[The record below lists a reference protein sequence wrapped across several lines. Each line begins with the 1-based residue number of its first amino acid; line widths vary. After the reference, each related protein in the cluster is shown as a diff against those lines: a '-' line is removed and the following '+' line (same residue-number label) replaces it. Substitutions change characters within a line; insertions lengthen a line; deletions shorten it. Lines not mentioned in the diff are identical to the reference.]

1 MELLEER
8 IRRDGVVKSEGVLK
22 VDSFLNHQLDI
33 DLFDAMGEEF
43 KRLFADAPITK
54 ILTIE
59 ASGIGI
65 ACVVAR
71 HFGVPVVFA
80 KKAQSINLDGE
91 MFTTRIESFTHGR
104 VYDVIVSKK
113 FLNADDHVLI
123 IDDFLANGC
132 ALNGLI
138 ELVGEAGAT
147 VEGIGIAV
155 EKGFQQGGR
164 IIRNLGYQLEWLPAW
179 RRRPARTRLPPGI
192 ARHRG
197 AHGPRDGGDRVPMK
211 AFVHENLF
219 KLDGDIPVV
228 RAIPYGIQHILAM
241 FVANLAPIL
250 IVGAAAGLADDQLGM
265 LVQSAMLIAGI
276 GTLIQLFP
284 LWRVG
289 SGLPIVMG
297 ISFTFVTVLV
307 GIAATYGYN
316 VAIGAIIVG
325 GIIEGVLGLFA
336 KYWRRIISPIVA
348 AVVVTS
354 IGFSLLGV
362 GASSFGGGSGAA
374 DFGSPQN
381 LLLGTISLVSCLVF
395 QVLAKGKTKQ
405 LSVLFGLVIG
415 YACAVVAGAVDFS
428 GFQNIELF
436 ALPQLMPFTP
446 EFNLGAIVSVTL
458 IFLVSATETIGDTS
472 ALTMVGLNREVKEKE
487 LSGSIACD
495 GFVSSL
501 SACFGCLPITSF
513 SQNVG
518 LVAMTK
524 VVNRKAIATG
534 AVIMILAAFLPV
546 ISVIFASLPEAV
558 LGGCTIMMF
567 GNIIVSG
574 FQMIARAGFSQ
585 RNILIAAL
593 SLAVGIGFTQVSAL
607 FANFPELIQSV
618 FAQNCVAVVF
628 LVAVVANL
636 VLPKDAGIE
645 GATAMS
651 ERSTAE
657 AAPSVDEDGDLA
669 TA

>member
-1 MELLEER
+1 
-8 IRRDGVVKSEGVLK
+8 
-22 VDSFLNHQLDI
+22 
-33 DLFDAMGEEF
+33 
-43 KRLFADAPITK
+43 
-54 ILTIE
+54 
-59 ASGIGI
+59 
-65 ACVVAR
+65 
-71 HFGVPVVFA
+71 
-80 KKAQSINLDGE
+80 
-91 MFTTRIESFTHGR
+91 
-104 VYDVIVSKK
+104 
-113 FLNADDHVLI
+113 
-123 IDDFLANGC
+123 
-132 ALNGLI
+132 
-138 ELVGEAGAT
+138 
-147 VEGIGIAV
+147 
-155 EKGFQQGGR
+155 
-164 IIRNLGYQLEWLPAW
+164 
-179 RRRPARTRLPPGI
+179 
-192 ARHRG
+192 
-197 AHGPRDGGDRVPMK
+197 MK

-428 GFQNIELF
+428 GFQSMELF

-546 ISVIFASLPEAV
+546 IV
-558 LGGCTIMMF
+558 
-567 GNIIVSG
+567 
-574 FQMIARAGFSQ
+574 
-585 RNILIAAL
+585 AA
-593 SLAVGIGFTQVSAL
+593 
-607 FANFPELIQSV
+607 
-618 FAQNCVAVVF
+618 
-628 LVAVVANL
+628 
-636 VLPKDAGIE
+636 
-645 GATAMS
+645 
-651 ERSTAE
+651 
-657 AAPSVDEDGDLA
+657 
-669 TA
+669 

>member
-1 MELLEER
+1 
-8 IRRDGVVKSEGVLK
+8 
-22 VDSFLNHQLDI
+22 
-33 DLFDAMGEEF
+33 
-43 KRLFADAPITK
+43 
-54 ILTIE
+54 
-59 ASGIGI
+59 
-65 ACVVAR
+65 
-71 HFGVPVVFA
+71 
-80 KKAQSINLDGE
+80 
-91 MFTTRIESFTHGR
+91 
-104 VYDVIVSKK
+104 
-113 FLNADDHVLI
+113 
-123 IDDFLANGC
+123 
-132 ALNGLI
+132 
-138 ELVGEAGAT
+138 
-147 VEGIGIAV
+147 
-155 EKGFQQGGR
+155 
-164 IIRNLGYQLEWLPAW
+164 
-179 RRRPARTRLPPGI
+179 
-192 ARHRG
+192 
-197 AHGPRDGGDRVPMK
+197 MK
-211 AFVHENLF
+211 AFDHEELF
-219 KLDGDIPVV
+219 KLNGDIPVV
-228 RAIPYGIQHILAM
+228 RAVPYGIQHILAM

-250 IVGAAAGLADDQLGM
+250 IVGTAAGLADDQVGM

-297 ISFTFVTVLV
+297 ISFTFVTVLT
-307 GIAATYGYN
+307 GIVATYGYN

-336 KYWRRIISPIVA
+336 KYWRRFISPIVA

-362 GASSFGGGSGAA
+362 GANSFGGGTGAP

-381 LLLGTISLVSCLVF
+381 LLLGTISLVSCLAF

-415 YACAVVAGAVDFS
+415 YACAVVMGAVDFS
-428 GFQNIELF
+428 GFQSMELF

-472 ALTMVGLNREVKEKE
+472 ALTMVGLNREVREKE

-518 LVAMTK
+518 LVAMT
-524 VVNRKAIATG
+524 
-534 AVIMILAAFLPV
+534 V
-546 ISVIFASLPEAV
+546 ISVVFASLPEAV

-636 VLPKDAGIE
+636 VLPKDAGVE
-645 GATAMS
+645 GVATAS
-651 ERSTAE
+651 EE
-657 AAPSVDEDGDLA
+657 ASKEAPPSIEEDGELA
-669 TA
+669 AV